1 MIRSEVHDYWQHN
14 PQPAVEG
21 ALPIRGARPLTLGRN
36 KPMLLETSSPKSK
49 AIFAAASAL
58 DEIHRLWLTN
68 PQPAALAFQP
78 AVERLRRL
86 HSDHFREAIGIP
98 HWLDDLYIVVGETR
112 SPDIIQRYDALIVNL
127 DSAQGFETV
136 FI

>member
-1 MIRSEVHDYWQHN
+1 
-14 PQPAVEG
+14 
-21 ALPIRGARPLTLGRN
+21 
-36 KPMLLETSSPKSK
+36 MLLDTSSPKSK

-68 PQPAALAFQP
+68 PQPTPLAFQP
-78 AVERLRRL
+78 AIARLRKL
-86 HSDHFREAIGIP
+86 HSEHFTEATGIP
-98 HWLDDLYIVVGETR
+98 NWLSELYVVVGEPR
-112 SPDIIQRYDALIVNL
+112 SPDFIQRYDALIVKL